1 MLATT
6 ETEHQKDIQ
15 TMRTEVTLTADQEKK
30 LALIREKQHLTCA
43 DQELIQSLF
52 DEALTANYLFFNNM
66 KRDS

>member
-1 MLATT
+1 MLDKTGQT
-6 ETEHQKDIQ
+6 IQKDIQ